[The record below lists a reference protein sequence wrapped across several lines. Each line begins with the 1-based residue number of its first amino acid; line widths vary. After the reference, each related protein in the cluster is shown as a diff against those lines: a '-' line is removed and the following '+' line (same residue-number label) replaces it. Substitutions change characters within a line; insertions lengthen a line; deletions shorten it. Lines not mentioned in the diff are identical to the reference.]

1 MTNQAI
7 YYAIINDKDTIQL
20 ASTYE
25 TATKNVPTVL
35 NISEA
40 QDSTFSPINPPVKL
54 YKDQTVEFDMSDSSL
69 SFTSN
74 SIQYPAFK
82 LGIFIDERFT
92 TEYNKP
98 ETTEDFD
105 VVATG
110 TVGLDGKVTLTL
122 REETPRTLYYTLIP
136 INNDTLP
143 TRKKRLFAIS

>member
-54 YKDQTVEFDMSDSSL
+54 YKDQSVEFDMSDSK
-69 SFTSN
+69 SF
-74 SIQYPAFK
+74 
-82 LGIFIDERFT
+82 
-92 TEYNKP
+92 
-98 ETTEDFD
+98 
-105 VVATG
+105 
-110 TVGLDGKVTLTL
+110 
-122 REETPRTLYYTLIP
+122 LYIKQHSVP
-136 INNDTLP
+136 CV
-143 TRKKRLFAIS
+143 